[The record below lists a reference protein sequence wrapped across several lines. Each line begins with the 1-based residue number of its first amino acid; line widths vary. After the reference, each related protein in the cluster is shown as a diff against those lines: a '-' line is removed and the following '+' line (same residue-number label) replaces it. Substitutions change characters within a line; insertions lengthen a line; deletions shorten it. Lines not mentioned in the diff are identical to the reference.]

1 MMAHSEILEPFERTL
16 AEVFTS
22 ETIRAILTGGDWQ
35 AGWIKVEASGFL
47 DALVP
52 ESQDGF
58 GLDWRM
64 ASALFQALGR
74 AAVPLPIGET
84 LVLRAYLKDTN
95 KACPDGP
102 LIAEAPSGSLAAHRN
117 SGTPGTS
124 VSCEGED
131 ITVRLAFLYAA
142 QIAGAAS
149 RVLDMSVA
157 YANERMQF
165 GKPIGRQQAVQQQL
179 AVMAEEAVA
188 VRLAVENAIAGGEP
202 PDFLKAASAKAIASR
217 YAASIA
223 ATAHAVHGAI
233 GISAEYDLQLY
244 TKLLQAWRL
253 TFGAETHWDQKIG
266 RAILTSQASALDWMR
281 FNLHS

>member
-1 MMAHSEILEPFERTL
+1 MAHSEILEPFERML
-16 AEVFTS
+16 AEAFTS
-22 ETIRAILTGGDWQ
+22 EIIRAIEAGGDWQ
-35 AGWIKVEASGFL
+35 SAWTKVEASGFL
-47 DALVP
+47 DALAP
-52 ESQDGF
+52 ESQEGF
-58 GLDWRM
+58 GLDWKT

-74 AAVPLPIGET
+74 AAKPLPIGET
-84 LVLRAYLKDTN
+84 MVLRAYLQDAN
-95 KACPDGP
+95 KTCPDGP

-117 SGTPGTS
+117 SGAPGTP

-131 ITVRLAFLYAA
+131 ITAQLAFLYAA

-157 YANERMQF
+157 YANEREQF

-188 VRLAVENAIAGGEP
+188 VRLAVENAVGGGSA
-202 PDFLKAASAKAIASR
+202 PDFLSAASAKTIASR

-223 ATAHAVHGAI
+223 AIAHAVHGAI

-244 TKLLQAWRL
+244 TKRLQAWRL
-253 TFGAETHWDQKIG
+253 AQGAEAHWDEQIG
-266 RAILTSQASALDWMR
+266 RAVLANQASALDWMR